1 MTNSSEKLLLDVKEA
16 AGLLGI
22 GRTNLYSLIKKGLI
36 DTVQIGDRRLVP
48 TNSVHEFVE
57 RLRKEKKIAFIKQ
70 R

>member
-16 AGLLGI
+16 SELLGI
-22 GRTNLYSLIKKGLI
+22 GRTNLYSLIKKGFI

-48 TNSVHEFVE
+48 VNSVHEFVE
-57 RLRKEKKIAFIKQ
+57 KLRKEKKIAFIRQ